1 MKPHIPYKILCI
13 ALVALLCS
21 CDVMKRVGKDQHLLV
36 DNSILVD
43 GKKINTETTN
53 SLIYQKPNGRLPLLG
68 TPLRLHIYNL
78 ARPNID
84 SIIKAKV
91 LDDPKK
97 VAWKTKVLSEKQ
109 FLKELQ
115 SRKNFNTW
123 LKKTG
128 EAPVI
133 YDEKRAEKTSTQL
146 RKYYFS
152 KGWFNASSAFEV
164 DKDSSQKAR
173 VTYKVTKGKPYVLD
187 SITTYI
193 ATPSIDSLYR
203 SNLAS
208 NSIIK
213 KGQQYDDVNY
223 SKERDRLTERL
234 RNSGYYHFA
243 QDYITFDLDTINT
256 NKKVNTEL
264 IIADR
269 AIRTED
275 SIIRRPFKTYKVK
288 EVNIYT
294 DYTYENRDLPI
305 TDSIQ
310 FKNYNLYSYGPLK
323 FRPKALTDA
332 IFITRDELFKDLDRS
347 RTYRYLSELKAF
359 RYPNIEYLENEQDST
374 LTANVYLIPRKKFEL
389 NASFEVSKS
398 NIQTVGF
405 AFSGGLSIRNIFR
418 GAETLEISAL
428 GAIGSSV
435 DANNDSSQFFDINE
449 LGANIRLNI
458 PRFFLPFN
466 TDKII
471 PKFMSPSTR
480 INLSATSQT
489 NIGLD
494 KQSFTGTLNYNWYPS
509 KKVTNNLDLFNIQF
523 VKNLNVDNYFK
534 VYNNSYESLNTI
546 ARRINYIPDDLSLGY
561 PEGADIF
568 ISQVINNN
576 TSLLPSNQDYIN
588 VNNINQRKDR
598 LTEDNLIISSS
609 FNYIKDRRDNLFD
622 KDFSIFRGRLELAG
636 NLLES
641 LSGVL
646 DLSKNSNGQ
655 ATVFGVPFSQF
666 AKLELDYVK
675 HWDLGNKNEFAVRSF
690 FGIAIPYGNSTNIPF
705 SRSFFGGGPNDIR
718 AWSAYNLGPGS
729 SQSTDEFNEANM
741 KITLSAEQRF
751 NILGRFYGAAFI
763 DAGNIWNV
771 FDDVNEDARTFDS
784 FSSLKDMAVGTGFG
798 VRYDFSFFVL
808 RFDVG
813 FKTYDPA
820 RELGNR
826 WFKDYNFKNAVYNIG
841 INYPF

>member
-1 MKPHIPYKILCI
+1 
-13 ALVALLCS
+13 
-21 CDVMKRVGKDQHLLV
+21 MKRVGKDQHLLV
-36 DNSILVD
+36 GNTVLVD
-43 GKKINTETTN
+43 GKKTNTETVN

-84 SIIKAKV
+84 SILKAKV
-91 LDDPKK
+91 LDNPKK

-109 FLKELQ
+109 FLKDLQ
-115 SRKNFNTW
+115 SRKNFNNW

-128 EAPVI
+128 EPPVI
-133 YDEKRAEKTSTQL
+133 YDEIRAEKTTTQL

-152 KGWFNASSAFEV
+152 KGWFNAQSAFEV
-164 DKDSSQKAR
+164 EKDSNQKAT
-173 VTYKVTKGKPYVLD
+173 VTYKVTKGIPYILD
-187 SITTYI
+187 SITSYI
-193 ATPSIDSLYR
+193 ATPALDSLYKN
-203 SNLAS
+203 SLAR
-208 NSIIK
+208 NSFIK

-243 QDYITFDLDTINT
+243 QDYITFDLDTTNT

-264 IIADR
+264 IIANR

-294 DYTYENRDLPI
+294 DYTYENRNLPL
-305 TDSIQ
+305 TDSVQ
-310 FKNYNLYSYGPLK
+310 FKNYNLYSYGKLK

-332 IFITRDELFKDLDRS
+332 VFINKDALFRDIDRS
-347 RTYRYLSELKAF
+347 RTYRYLSELRAF
-359 RYPNIEYLENEQDST
+359 RYPNIEYVEHEEDST

-389 NASFEVSKS
+389 NASFEVSQS
-398 NIQTVGF
+398 NIQTIGF

-418 GAETLEISAL
+418 GAETLEISGL
-428 GAIGSSV
+428 GAIGSSK
-435 DANNDSSQFFDINE
+435 DANNGTDQFFDINE
-449 LGANIRLNI
+449 LGANIRLSI

-466 TDKII
+466 TEKII
-471 PKFMSPSTR
+471 PKYMSPSTR

-509 KKVTNNLDLFNIQF
+509 KKVTNTLDLFNVQF

-534 VYNNSYESLNTI
+534 VYENSYKSLNTI
-546 ARRINYIPDDLSLGY
+546 ARRINYIADDVDLGY
-561 PEGADIF
+561 PEGANTF
-568 ISQVINNN
+568 ISEVINNN
-576 TSLLPSNQDYIN
+576 TSLDPSNQDYVN
-588 VNNINQRKDR
+588 VNNIKQRKDR
-598 LTEDNLIISSS
+598 LTEDNLIFSTS
-609 FNYIKDRRDNLFD
+609 FNYIKDKRDNLYD
-622 KDFSIFRGRLELAG
+622 RDFSIFRTRVELAG
-636 NLLES
+636 NLLAN
-641 LSGVL
+641 LSGVFN
-646 DLSKNSNGQ
+646 LSENDNGQ
-655 ATVFGVPFSQF
+655 YTVFGVPFSQF

-690 FGIAIPYGNSTNIPF
+690 FGIAIPYGNSNNIPF

-729 SQSTDEFNEANM
+729 SKSTDEFNEANM

-771 FDDVNEDARTFDS
+771 FDDVNEPARTFDS
-784 FSSLKDMAVGTGFG
+784 LSSLKDIAIGSGFG

-813 FKTYDPA
+813 FKTYDPSL
-820 RELGNR
+820 ELGNR
-826 WFKDYNFKNAVYNIG
+826 WFKNYNFTNAVYNIG